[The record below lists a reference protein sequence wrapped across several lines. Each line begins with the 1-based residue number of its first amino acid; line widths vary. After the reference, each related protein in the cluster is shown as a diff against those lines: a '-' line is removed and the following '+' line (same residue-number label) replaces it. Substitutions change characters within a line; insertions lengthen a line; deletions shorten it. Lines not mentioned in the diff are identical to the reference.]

1 MRAARGRAQR
11 HLLALFASVL
21 IAVPTSRAACRN
33 LQPLS
38 VGVVPQQAPS
48 ELAAVWIPMLA
59 AVSRTAGCTFRF
71 ATAPS
76 IPEFERRRRQGRY
89 QLAYKN
95 PLHYTVFSRQPGYRA
110 FAREQGRRL
119 RGLIVT
125 RADGGLD
132 SVAELDGREM
142 AFPSPAAFAAT
153 VVPMASLAGL
163 GIRVVP
169 AYVASHD
176 SVYLGVARGLYVA
189 GGGIERTL
197 DAIGPEVRDK
207 LRVVWKSAEYA
218 PHAFAALPGVEADAI
233 RGFVAGMQAL
243 SLSAAGRAAL
253 QRLRFEGIQAA
264 IDSDWDSIR
273 ALDLGG
279 LPQAGGD

>member
-1 MRAARGRAQR
+1 M
-11 HLLALFASVL
+11 
-21 IAVPTSRAACRN
+21 
-33 LQPLS
+33 
-38 VGVVPQQAPS
+38 PQQAPS
-48 ELAAVWIPMLA
+48 ELAAVWIPMLD
-59 AVSRTAGCTFRF
+59 AVSRIAGCTFRF

-76 IPEFERRRRQGRY
+76 IPEFERRLGQGRY
-89 QLAYKN
+89 PLAYMN
-95 PLHYTVFSRQPGYRA
+95 PLHYTVFSREPGYRA
-110 FAREQGRRL
+110 FAHERGRRL

-125 RADGGLD
+125 RADSGLD
-132 SVAELDGREM
+132 SVAALDGRKM

-176 SVYLGVARGLYVA
+176 SVYLSVARGLYVA

-197 DAIGPEVRDK
+197 SAVAPEVRDK
-207 LRVVWKSAEYA
+207 LRVVWRSAEYA
-218 PHAFAALPGVEADAI
+218 PHAFAALPGIEPEAI

-243 SLSAAGRAAL
+243 AHSAEGRAAL
-253 QRLRFEGIQAA
+253 QRLRFGGIQVAV
-264 IDSDWDSIR
+264 DSDWDSIR